1 MINFWVA
8 LGNLQINQKKK
19 KIEISEQ
26 AVPDKV
32 LRIIG

>member
-8 LGNLQINQKKK
+8 LGNLQINQKK

>member
-1 MINFWVA
+1 MINFRVA
-8 LGNLQINQKKK
+8 LGNLQINQKK
-19 KIEISEQ
+19 IEISEL